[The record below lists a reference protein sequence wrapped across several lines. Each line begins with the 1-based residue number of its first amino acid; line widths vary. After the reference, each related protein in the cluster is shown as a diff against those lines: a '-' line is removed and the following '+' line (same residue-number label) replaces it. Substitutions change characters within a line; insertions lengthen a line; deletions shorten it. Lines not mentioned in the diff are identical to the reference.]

1 MGCLALLWF
10 FVLSYADASARLCTP
25 EAPWVFCLPLLLLVS
40 FEAKQYMDLVS
51 FRISPNG
58 SRQSA
63 GLPEFHAALHSD
75 LVRHMRLVFIWHFAF
90 SNKSVP
96 FCWYSLV
103 GLFCSFV
110 SDGMWGLNLG
120 VRFGSSFCLLPCCTF
135 TVPPSNLIL
144 WDLI

>member
-1 MGCLALLWF
+1 MPCPSLIFCSFLRRCVCSALHSRSAMS
-10 FVLSYADASARLCTP
+10 VLFTSASSLI
-25 EAPWVFCLPLLLLVS
+25 LPS

-75 LVRHMRLVFIWHFAF
+75 LVRHMRLVLIWHFAF

-96 FCWYSLV
+96 FCWFSL

-144 WDLI
+144 